1 MSTGNYIQIYDDNVV
16 KFSIKQGYENDRWPI
31 TGDYKIEQSNTYT
44 TILKYKNNN
53 SSVTR
58 DSSTMPGAFTIAELA
73 CTRDTNRV
81 FVGNF
86 SNELHEQ
93 QQTVGGS
100 LAGNKYLGFVDSKP
114 ILGDNADTNAIPK
127 TLSSS
132 NNNGLLETNSTFRS
146 YNHIK
151 KGEEKTCEAT
161 EDGMWS
167 KQAYYN
173 SKYDAYDGDYMYDI
187 YRNALI
193 LFDHNIKPSTP
204 KTNGTT
210 VNTSTL
216 PTENTPESTRRITP
230 LIPYNSGDDA
240 VKKFTS
246 DMYGDGY
253 VLLYNVVPDGDT
265 LTFSPKKFTKGTGV
279 NANNP
284 GNYSQ
289 NIIKLNRIP
298 TNLMIDILDG
308 NFFILN
314 ESGKITLQNVSGGG
328 GGGDISDIDILKDYS
343 LRNIY
348 NTVVE
353 PRRLIVSDDNGYILK
368 DSRIPTS
375 LFTGINTNIALET
388 RLQALESGGNDGDYA
403 TVEDLRA
410 LERKVD
416 NYHSSSGSTE
426 ADSGKIEL
434 FMTKWRAS
442 KILMASDDQYINAT
456 DSNGKVYEREHATA
470 DNEGNFIMADAIK
483 KGCLLLDDTK
493 RIKIDKDG
501 YIIFS
506 ASNGAGG
513 LNTSWCTVI
522 KLYLPE
528 HDSSIPIA
536 ICRMSAGDTG
546 KAGGCSCTIPVYAD
560 ETYEFCIDKKNN
572 WETEG
577 HLYLA
582 YYIF

>member
-31 TGDYKIEQSNTYT
+31 TGDYKIEQSNAT
-44 TILKYKNNN
+44 TTVLKYENND
-53 SSVTR
+53 SLVQK
-58 DSSTMPGAFTIAELA
+58 DSSTMPGAFTVAELA

-86 SNELHEQ
+86 SNELGGQ

-100 LAGNKYLGFVDSKP
+100 LTGNKYLGFVDSKP
-114 ILGDNADTNAIPK
+114 TLGNDADTNAIPK

-132 NNNGLLETNSTFRS
+132 NNSGLLETNSPFRS

-151 KGEEKTCEAT
+151 GNNKECEIT
-161 EDGMWS
+161 EDKKWS
-167 KQAYYN
+167 KQSYYN

-193 LFDHNIKPSTP
+193 IFDHNIKPSTP
-204 KTNGTT
+204 NSNGTT

-216 PTENTPESTRRITP
+216 PTENNPQSTRRITP

-265 LTFSPKKFTKGTGV
+265 LTFSAKKFTKGTGV

-314 ESGKITLQNVSGGG
+314 DSGKITLQNVSGGG
-328 GGGDISDIDILKDYS
+328 GGGDISDIDNLKKYS

-348 NTVVE
+348 NATVA
-353 PRRLIVSDDNGYILK
+353 PNTLIISDGAGYIKK
-368 DSRIPTS
+368 DSGIPTT
-375 LFTGINTNIALET
+375 LFTGINTSKTLET
-388 RLQALESGGNDGDYA
+388 RLTALEGGSGSGYA
-403 TVEDLRA
+403 SAEDLRA
-410 LERKVD
+410 LELKVD
-416 NYHSSSGSTE
+416 GYHSSGDGAES
-426 ADSGKIEL
+426 DSGKIEL
-434 FMTKWRAS
+434 LMTAWRAS
-442 KILMASDDQYINAT
+442 RAIEATNDEYTNVATRPYTTTNTDDSF
-456 DSNGKVYEREHATA
+456 DK
-470 DNEGNFIMADAIK
+470 ADAIEN
-483 KGCLLLDDTK
+483 GCLLLRNK
-493 RIKIDKDG
+493 RIKVDKDG

-506 ASNGAGG
+506 VSNGTGTG
-513 LNTSWCTVI
+513 SSWCALI
-522 KLYLPE
+522 NLYLPAEDDTPE
-528 HDSSIPIA
+528 HKTPIA
-536 ICRMSAGDTG
+536 ICRCASGDAAQ
-546 KAGGCSCTIPVYAD
+546 AGGCSCTIPVYAG
-560 ETYEFCIDKKNN
+560 ETYEFSAVGNDS
-572 WETEG
+572 WESNI
-577 HLYLA
+577 HPYLA

>member
-31 TGDYKIEQSNTYT
+31 TGDYKIEQSNAT
-44 TILKYKNNN
+44 TTVLKYENND
-53 SSVTR
+53 SLVQK

-86 SNELHEQ
+86 SNELGGQ

-100 LAGNKYLGFVDSKP
+100 LTGNKYLGFVDSKP
-114 ILGDNADTNAIPK
+114 TLGNDADTNAIPK

-132 NNNGLLETNSTFRS
+132 NNSGLLETNSPFRS

-151 KGEEKTCEAT
+151 GNNKECEIT
-161 EDGMWS
+161 EDKKWS

-193 LFDHNIKPSTP
+193 IFDHNIKPSTP
-204 KTNGTT
+204 NSNGTT

-216 PTENTPESTRRITP
+216 PTENNPQSTRRITP

-265 LTFSPKKFTKGTGV
+265 LTFSAKKFTKGTGV

-314 ESGKITLQNVSGGG
+314 DSGKITLQNVSGGG
-328 GGGDISDIDILKDYS
+328 GSSDISDIDNLKKYS
-343 LRNIY
+343 LKNIY
-348 NTVVE
+348 NTTVA
-353 PRRLIVSDDNGYILK
+353 PNTLIISDNSGYIKK
-368 DSRIPTS
+368 DSEIPAT
-375 LFTGINTNIALET
+375 LFTGINTSETLEN
-388 RLQALESGGNDGDYA
+388 RLQALESGSNGSSYA
-403 TVEDLRA
+403 SAEELRA
-410 LERKVD
+410 LEQKVD
-416 NYHSSSGSTE
+416 NYHSS
-426 ADSGKIEL
+426 ADGEESDNGKIEL
-434 FMTKWRAS
+434 IMTEWRAS
-442 KILMASDDQYINAT
+442 KVINGTNDEYINVTARPYT
-456 DSNGKVYEREHATA
+456 TTNIDDSFNKT
-470 DNEGNFIMADAIK
+470 DAIEN
-483 KGCLLLDDTK
+483 GCLLLTNK

-506 ASNGAGG
+506 ASKGTTMGA
-513 LNTSWCTVI
+513 SWCVLI
-522 KLYLPE
+522 NLYLPADGDTPE
-528 HDSSIPIA
+528 HKTPIA
-536 ICRMSAGDTG
+536 ICRCAAVNSAQ
-546 KAGGCSCTIPVYAD
+546 ASGCSCTIPVYAG
-560 ETYEFCIDKKNN
+560 ETYEFYAVDNGS
-572 WETEG
+572 WESANCP
-577 HLYLA
+577 YLA